1 MKRKVVSMLLVTSM
15 LATLITGCGS
25 KDAKD
30 SADASTTDNS
40 VSAGTET
47 ATVSEG
53 GSDEVGTPFSDTV
66 KISLM
71 NSKPEI
77 TDALEAGAE
86 TFGKEYNVDIEIYE
100 TDSPGDTISQ
110 KYAAGDAPTIA
121 ILILQMY
128 EILQFIKY

>member
-40 VSAGTET
+40 VSAGNRD
-47 ATVSEG
+47 SNGFRG

-77 TDALEAGAE
+77 TDALEAKGNIWQ
-86 TFGKEYNVDIEIYE
+86 GI
-100 TDSPGDTISQ
+100 Q
-110 KYAAGDAPTIA
+110 C
-121 ILILQMY
+121 
-128 EILQFIKY
+128 

>member
-25 KDAKD
+25 TDAKD

-53 GSDEVGTPFSDTV
+53 GADEVGTPFSDTV

-71 NSKPEI
+71 NSKP
-77 TDALEAGAE
+77 
-86 TFGKEYNVDIEIYE
+86 
-100 TDSPGDTISQ
+100 
-110 KYAAGDAPTIA
+110 
-121 ILILQMY
+121 
-128 EILQFIKY
+128 